1 MALGSAHKVA
11 HTLENRYK
19 TNTVKA
25 NSLIM
30 NYVAYMRV
38 HILTIK
44 FWYDWCDCIEF
55 HFTGID
61 DM

>member
-38 HILTIK
+38 HILTKKKKTYLNVWFKNKIIFK
-44 FWYDWCDCIEF
+44 SI
-55 HFTGID
+55 
-61 DM
+61 